1 MRDSEVGPTKMR
13 IFLLLGAC
21 LLLVISLALWFRDW
35 DSSPL
40 PGSNLSHLLASAVPG
55 HIEDLKSPD
64 ASARSKAATSL
75 WQIGVDAKA
84 ATPTLLHVAKDADP
98 QVREAAVKALG
109 RTGQGTQD
117 AIPGLIEAL
126 EDDHA
131 EVRAA
136 AATSLAETWRLAG
149 RSGAERAPA
158 DRGNPAE
165 RRANGRGN
173 PTQGPPSTRL
183 APPYEALAQKAV
195 PLLTGALR
203 DTDARVRACAGEA
216 LAETGPLAEPAV
228 PDLVQI
234 LQKDADRSVRLQATL
249 ALYNIGPGAKA
260 AVPVLVEKLHSEEAD
275 GVRVNTAAALGMI
288 RSSPET
294 VVPALVETFLKDKH
308 PDARTCAMMSIGQFG
323 PEAKL
328 ALPLL
333 REAAKDPKNQQSDEV
348 MQRIERLLNHLEG
361 RRTDPGGTAPG
372 NPPPPAQGPSPK

>member
-1 MRDSEVGPTKMR
+1 MRV
-13 IFLLLGAC
+13 FLLVGAC
-21 LLLVISLALWFRDW
+21 LLLVVGLALWFLDW
-35 DSSPL
+35 GRSSL
-40 PGSNLSHLLASAVPG
+40 PGTDMSHLHASAVPG
-55 HIEDLKSPD
+55 HIEHLKSRD
-64 ASARSKAATSL
+64 ASARTKAATIL
-75 WQIGVDAKA
+75 WQMGVLAKE
-84 ATPTLLHVAKDADP
+84 ATPTLLQVAKDPDP
-98 QVREAAVKALG
+98 QVREVAVKALG

-136 AATSLAETWRLAG
+136 AATSLAETWRLAPAG
-149 RSGAERAPA
+149 RSPASRLHPA
-158 DRGNPAE
+158 DRRAE
-165 RRANGRGN
+165 GRDT
-173 PTQGPPSTRL
+173 PTQGSPPTKL

-203 DTDARVRACAGEA
+203 DTDARVRACAAEA

-228 PDLVQI
+228 PDLVHI
-234 LQKDADRSVRLQATL
+234 LEKDADSSARLQATL
-249 ALYNIGPGAKA
+249 ALYNIGPGART
-260 AVPVLVEKLHSEEAD
+260 AVPVLIEKLHREEAD

-323 PEAKL
+323 PDAKL

-333 REAAKDPKNQQSDEV
+333 REAAKDPKNQESAATMEK
-348 MQRIERLLNHLEG
+348 INRLLGFLGKQAQAGKDRAGEM
-361 RRTDPGGTAPG
+361 
-372 NPPPPAQGPSPK
+372 PPPSQGPPSK